1 MIVDTPNDIANRF
14 NEYFINI
21 GSQLAESLTTNVHF
35 DHYLQNTYNH
45 VAIKFHMI
53 DEEKILSIIKKLKH
67 KFSSGSDSISN
78 HLLKY
83 AATTISKPLM
93 VIINQMLTNGI
104 FPEKLKLAKV
114 IPVFKSGDDQLFSNY
129 RPISLLSSISKIF
142 EYVIQE
148 QLVDYLLVN
157 NLLCNEQFGFR
168 SGYSTELA
176 ALHLVDNMINEIDN
190 GKTPINIYID
200 LSKAFDTLNHDILI
214 HKLNYYGVKGSE
226 LKLFDNY
233 LSNRK
238 QYTEVNG
245 YKSNTQMIQTGVPQ
259 GSILGPLLFLLYIN
273 DLPRSSNNFKMIMYA
288 DDTTLYCNIENREHC
303 EDTINKELSNIH
315 QWLTSNKLS
324 LNIKKTKFMVF
335 HTTKKKIEYPDLNI
349 NGIAIEKIN
358 QFSFLGLYINN
369 NLTWDTHIKHISL
382 KISKIIFTINRLK
395 HIYPQH
401 ILHNIYNTLILPHLN
416 YCVIIWGLNCTP
428 LYLLQKKAMRTITCS

>member
-1 MIVDTPNDIANRF
+1 M
-14 NEYFINI
+14 
-21 GSQLAESLTTNVHF
+21 
-35 DHYLQNTYNH
+35 
-45 VAIKFHMI
+45 
-53 DEEKILSIIKKLKH
+53 
-67 KFSSGSDSISN
+67 
-78 HLLKY
+78 
-83 AATTISKPLM
+83 
-93 VIINQMLTNGI
+93 
-104 FPEKLKLAKV
+104 
-114 IPVFKSGDDQLFSNY
+114 
-129 RPISLLSSISKIF
+129 
-142 EYVIQE
+142 IQE

-358 QFSFLGLYINN
+358 QFSFLGLY
-369 NLTWDTHIKHISL
+369 K
-382 KISKIIFTINRLK
+382 
-395 HIYPQH
+395 
-401 ILHNIYNTLILPHLN
+401 
-416 YCVIIWGLNCTP
+416 
-428 LYLLQKKAMRTITCS
+428 